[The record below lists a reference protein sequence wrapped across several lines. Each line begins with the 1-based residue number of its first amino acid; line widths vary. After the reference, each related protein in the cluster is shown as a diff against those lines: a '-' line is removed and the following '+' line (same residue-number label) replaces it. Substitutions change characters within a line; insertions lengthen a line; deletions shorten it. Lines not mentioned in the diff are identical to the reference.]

1 MEIKLTEEEFYIIK
15 NSLFKYYNNIL
26 KDVNKRK
33 KNSII
38 EKELNLIRKNNVEEL
53 ILRFQ
58 SQP

>member
-15 NSLFKYYNNIL
+15 NSLFNYYNNIL